1 MPLEKIQEI
10 LHKAIGLHFKT
21 IGSTTILHAINERIE
36 SCQLDNIESY
46 LEKIKSDKAELKE
59 LIEEV
64 VIPETWFFR
73 DIAPFKMLTQFV
85 NEEWLQSKPE
95 SPLRIL
101 SIPCATGE
109 EPYSIAMALID
120 AGLTPSQIYIDAID
134 VSQRNINACKKAR
147 YRKNSFRGV
156 DPLIQNRFFRL
167 REDNYYHPDILI
179 KAMVNFRQAN
189 ILDPGY
195 INNQRPYDIV
205 FCRNLLIYFDD
216 ETQTHA
222 INTLNKL
229 LNPTGLL
236 FVGHVETGRFIN
248 NKDWNI
254 SFKYPKAFALRKFV
268 DDERYQKNKIRESN
282 NRKNKITNNNRH
294 IRELRSTSNRRTT
307 KTYRTIVSKPLSK
320 TKPENATEIKNR
332 IPPVLPDMD
341 YAKQLADQG
350 RFTEAESICLDSLT
364 INKQDAK
371 AYFILALIQLASG
384 DEQKSA
390 EYFRNV
396 IYLEPRNVDAMMYLA
411 TLTEQQ
417 GDPRQAQQ
425 LKERIHRCHQR
436 NQQQAQQ

>member
-1 MPLEKIQEI
+1 MSLEEIQDI
-10 LHKAIGLHFKT
+10 LHKAIGLNFKS

-36 SCQLDNIESY
+36 SCQLENIENY
-46 LEKIKSDKAELKE
+46 LKEIKYDNAELKK

-73 DIAPFKMLTQFV
+73 DIAPFKMLMKFV
-85 NEEWLQSKPE
+85 NDEWLPGKPD

-120 AGLTPSQIYIDAID
+120 AGLTPSQIYIDAVDI
-134 VSQRNINACKKAR
+134 SQRNINACKKAR
-147 YRKNSFRGV
+147 YQKNSFRGV

-167 REDNYYHPDILI
+167 RDDNYYHPDILI

-189 ILDPGY
+189 ILDSGY
-195 INNQRPYDIV
+195 TNNQRPYDIV

-216 ETQTHA
+216 KTQAHA

-248 NKDWNI
+248 SKDWNI
-254 SFKYPKAFALRKFV
+254 SYKYPKAFALRKFA
-268 DDERYQKNKIRESN
+268 DGERYPKKVIRN
-282 NRKNKITNNNRH
+282 NNSTNNSSQ
-294 IRELRSTSNRRTT
+294 IRKSIT
-307 KTYRTIVSKPLSK
+307 KPTRLKTETYRTTINKPLNK
-320 TKPENATEIKNR
+320 IKPANTIETKNS
-332 IPPVLPDMD
+332 IPPPLPDMD

-350 RFTEAESICLDSLT
+350 KFTEAESICLDSLA

-384 DEQKSA
+384 DEQKSS

-396 IYLEPRNVDAMMYLA
+396 IYLEPRNIEALMYLA

-425 LKERIHRCHQR
+425 FKERIQRCHKR
-436 NQQQAQQ
+436 NQQQAQR